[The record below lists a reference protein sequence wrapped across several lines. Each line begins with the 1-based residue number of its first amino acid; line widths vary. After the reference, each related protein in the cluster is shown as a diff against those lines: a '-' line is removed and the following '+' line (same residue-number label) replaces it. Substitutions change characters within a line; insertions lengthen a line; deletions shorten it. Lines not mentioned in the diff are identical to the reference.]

1 MTELHHKHIQ
11 IIKVE
16 MTTLEEAIN
25 AAKCAIDDLD
35 EVVLIDR
42 SQFASR
48 KRGKIA
54 VVSKS
59 MDVHTG
65 PLRDVDGNA
74 ESIFWREKYE
84 KLRAEHSAGAEE
96 IENQLAIT
104 IEREDKLDKYAKLLE
119 KKIEKLLD
127 SAPQASSNDL
137 IDKLDAMRKKLAFYE
152 RMTSLTVKMDSDDQ
166 FICTTKNN
174 VKKVSSRFKIVLKEG
189 EPNIDFAPIANP
201 NLLPEYLR
209 EEIEC
214 ESAMLP
220 VIMGDVLQSLY
231 DDK

>member
-1 MTELHHKHIQ
+1 
-11 IIKVE
+11 
-16 MTTLEEAIN
+16 MTTLEDAIN
-25 AAKCAIDDLD
+25 AARCAIDDLD
-35 EVVLIDR
+35 EGVLIDR

-59 MDVHTG
+59 SDVHTG

-104 IEREDKLDKYAKLLE
+104 IEREEKLDKYAKLLE

-127 SAPQASSNDL
+127 SAPQSSSSDL
-137 IDKLDAMRKKLAFYE
+137 IDKLDAMRKKLEFYE
-152 RMTSLTVKMDSDDQ
+152 SMTSMVVKMESDDQ
-166 FICTTKNN
+166 YICTAKNTKR
-174 VKKVSSRFKIVLKEG
+174 KVSTRFKIVFNEG
-189 EPNIDFAPIANP
+189 GSQIDVAPVANP
-201 NLLPEYLR
+201 NLLPDYLR

-214 ESAMLP
+214 EVAMLP
-220 VIMGDVLQSLY
+220 VIMGDVLQQLY
-231 DDK
+231 PNDDK